1 MYEFFDPTDSA
12 LVQIPMYGKV
22 HLYTVLGMI
31 SLLLLIIW
39 QRKNIKNII
48 NRQGL
53 MTVFMTFYILVEI
66 LYWVL
71 IWAYRVEP
79 WYERFPLHLCAS
91 MSILIVVLILIRRQE
106 LMLFFSY
113 WMLAAG
119 FISFANPGFVFVE
132 TDSFGFIH
140 YLIRHYFVLLAP
152 VVMQYAFGF
161 RHSYSTFLKSL
172 ATLGAYAVFIFFVNW
187 LTGANW
193 LHLGQHNPL
202 AIPFLPA
209 SFTEWPW
216 VLPSFAGVGIILLHL
231 AYLSFKLMENRTKQ

>member
-1 MYEFFDPTDSA
+1 MYEFFDPTDA
-12 LVQIPMYGKV
+12 AEVQIPMYGQV

-31 SLLLLIIW
+31 VLLLLIIW
-39 QRKNIKNII
+39 QRKNIKSII
-48 NRQGL
+48 NRRKL
-53 MTVFMTFYILVEI
+53 MTGFMTFYILIEI

-91 MSILIVVLILIRRQE
+91 MSILTVTTILMRRQD
-106 LMLFFSY
+106 LMKFFSY

-119 FISFANPGFVFVE
+119 FISFANPGFVFVK

-140 YLIRHYFVLLAP
+140 YLVRHYFVLLAP
-152 VVMQYAFGF
+152 VVMNYAFGF
-161 RHSYSTFLKSL
+161 RHNYKDFIKSL
-172 ATLGAYAVFIFFVNW
+172 LTLAGWAVFIFFLNW
-187 LTGANW
+187 ATGANW

-209 SFTEWPW
+209 SFTDWPW
-216 VLPSFAGVGIILLHL
+216 VLPSFAGVGVILLHL
-231 AYLSFKLMENRTKQ
+231 AFVSLKAMETKKS